1 MSEVQN
7 NSLQYFVVIA
17 EQKKK
22 DKFISLLSDHSA
34 HCIETVYAHG
44 SVGKSALASAFG
56 FEIEQH
62 KVLITCLIKKDNAKA
77 LSFLYYSSLF
87 IQIVNEMKCHSSS
100 VLPWKAYFSR
110 YC

>member
-62 KVLITCLIKKDNAKA
+62 KVLITCLIKKDNAQA
-77 LSFLYYSSLF
+77 LLNTLYEDYNFKKPNTGIAYSIAVEGLA
-87 IQIVNEMKCHSSS
+87 
-100 VLPWKAYFSR
+100 L
-110 YC
+110 